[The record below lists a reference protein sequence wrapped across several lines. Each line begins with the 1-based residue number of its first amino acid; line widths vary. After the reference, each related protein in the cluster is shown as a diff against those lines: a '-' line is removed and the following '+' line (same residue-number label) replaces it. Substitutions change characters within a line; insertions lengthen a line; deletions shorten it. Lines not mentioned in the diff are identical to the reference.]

1 MDIAVMGGSS
11 HIAKNLIVRFAAS
24 REHRLTLFCRKRTPV
39 EEFVRRYAPDGDI
52 TIVEG
57 YGDFLSRR
65 FDAIIDCVGAGA
77 PGTAGFSPA
86 NWFDTLQKFDDL
98 ALEYLTKVDS
108 RAKLISF
115 SSGAV
120 YGARTPGPFGDG
132 ALYQVAV
139 NAPELGDFYAV
150 SRLYSEAKHRVHR
163 ELNIADLRIF
173 AFYSRFVRLDAGYF
187 MSDLLRALCED
198 GELVTTEHDMI
209 RDYIAPDDLCELVRF
224 CLGLEHVNGAFD
236 VRSLAPAGKF
246 EILERF
252 KERFGL
258 RWRFSDA
265 GVAASPNGDKSVYCS
280 QSIALEKLGFRPRL
294 TALAGLIRETELAL
308 EERSR

>member
-24 REHRLTLFCRKRTPV
+24 REHRLTLFCRKREPV
-39 EEFVRRYAPDGDI
+39 EEFLRRYAPAGDVAV
-52 TIVEG
+52 VEG
-57 YGDFLSRR
+57 YGDFLSRH

-77 PGTAGFSPA
+77 PGTAGFSPV
-86 NWFDTLQKFDDL
+86 NWFDTLQRFDDL
-98 ALEYLTKVDS
+98 ALGYLGKANPH
-108 RAKLISF
+108 AKLISF

-132 ALYQVAV
+132 SLYQVAV

-150 SRLYSEAKHRVHR
+150 SRLYAESKHRVHKD
-163 ELNIADLRIF
+163 LNIADLRIF

-187 MSDLLRALCED
+187 MSDLLRALR
-198 GELVTTEHDMI
+198 GGTELVTTGHDMI
-209 RDYIAPDDLCELVRF
+209 RDYIAPDDLCDLVRF
-224 CLGLEHVNGAFD
+224 CLGLERVNGAFD

-246 EILERF
+246 EILEAF

-265 GVAASPNGDKSVYCS
+265 GVAASPNGDKSVSCS
-280 QSIALEKLGFRPRL
+280 QSTALDKLGFHPRF
-294 TALAGLIRETELAL
+294 TALEGLIRETERSL
-308 EERSR
+308 EER